1 MLDNNQYN
9 KIDRLVIIDAG
20 VRDSEI
26 LASGVVKE
34 AAVAILEANKN
45 GIDQI
50 NDILALQP
58 HIESLHLISHGN
70 PGCIFLGNTELS
82 LNTLDLYTEQISQW
96 SIPQILLYGCQV
108 AAGDAGAEFIE
119 KLQQLSGAEIAASTS
134 LTGDASQ
141 GGNWLLEIATG
152 EATFDLALEPTAME
166 AYQHTL
172 VTIDGNSPTFDGNI
186 FNTGYNGAGGQ
197 QLPSLA
203 DAVWEVSNLI
213 DYANLPQPQPLTT
226 SNPFDTTVVTSW
238 SPADVVDVEPRQ
250 WVQSPFGASQWISY
264 NPPTGTSETTHAGN
278 KDLYFRYNFDLQ
290 NFDPTAFALQL
301 DFYADNDVFEIYV
314 NGVAQSPNVAAIALN
329 NSTDTDTRKSYTA
342 IGYVANAKLSAELKN
357 NWQVGTNEII
367 VHVKSGATRVGFLAD
382 FDVTKTKPI
391 VDLDGDN
398 SSGTVSSNYKN
409 TFTAGGS
416 SINIVDTD
424 IKILDNTQGDT
435 TKKQIQSVT
444 FTLTNPQAG
453 DELLV
458 GTLPNG
464 ITPTTVNQGG
474 QIIVTLTT
482 GTGTGSISDYIAAL
496 KEIKFNNS
504 IGNDPDNTDR
514 LINVAITDGN
524 GNVSSTATSTIV
536 VLDGVT
542 NQPPAI
548 GSDGGGDTATK
559 DVPENTTTVTTVT
572 STDPNAGDTLTYSI
586 VGGTDGA
593 KFQIDPTTGA
603 LSFITAP
610 NFEAPTDTDGNNS
623 YVVQVQVAD
632 GKGGTDTQTLT
643 VNVTNANEPPAITS
657 DGGGDTATKGIPE
670 NTTTVTT
677 VTSTDPDNDTPT
689 YSIVGGTDGAK
700 FQIDPTTG
708 ALSFITA
715 PDFEAPTDADG
726 NNSYVVQVQV
736 ADGKG
741 GTDTQTLTVNV
752 TDVNETVPNQPPLI
766 GSDGGG
772 DTATKGITENTTT
785 VTTVTST
792 DPNNDTPSYSIVGG
806 TDGAKFQIDPTTG
819 ALSFITAPNFE
830 APTDTD
836 GNNSYVVQ
844 VQVADGKGGTD
855 TQTLTVNVTN
865 ANEPP
870 VITSDGGGTTATKG
884 IPENTTTVTTVT
896 STDPD
901 NDTPTYSIVGGTD
914 GAKFQIDPTTGA
926 LSFITAPDFEAPTD
940 ADGNNSYVVQVQVA
954 DGKGGTDTQTLT
966 VNVTDVNETVPNQP
980 PLIGSDGGGD
990 TATKGIT
997 ENTTTVTTVTSTDPN
1012 NDTPSYSIVGG
1023 TDGAKFQI
1031 DTTTGALSFITAPD
1045 FEAPTDADGNNSYV
1059 VQVQVADGKGGTDTQ
1074 TLTVNVTNVDET
1086 LPNQAPAI
1094 TSGNNGQPVV
1104 VSTPENTVP
1113 VPYQVAATDPN
1124 GDPLTYS
1131 INPEVGDGNLFTID
1145 PQGNISFKTAPD
1157 FELPTDGDQNNSY
1170 VIQVAVSDG
1179 KGGTDVQDV
1188 TINVTD
1194 LDENAPT
1201 VSIVSPSPTKDT
1213 TPPLTGTVDDPEATV
1228 TVNIDGKDYPAINNG
1243 DGTWTIPDDTIDPL
1257 PGDGTYPTKVTAVD
1271 KAGNS
1276 AVDDGAVIIDTTA
1289 PTVTVDRKRT
1299 NDGTPELTGTVND
1312 PNAIVKVTVN
1322 GVEYTAT
1329 NNGTTWTIPN
1339 DTIAPALVSN
1349 TYDVTATA
1357 TDPAGN
1363 AGTDGTTGEL
1373 VVDSTAIDVT
1383 LNTPPN
1389 NDTTPTLTGSVSKP
1403 NAAVKVKIGDTEYP
1417 AINNGDGTWTLPGE
1431 NIAPALAD
1439 GRYPVLVTATDDLGN
1454 TGSTEGN
1461 LTIDNTPPTV
1471 TINTLVT
1478 NDSTP
1483 VLTGTVSEPVSNL
1496 EITVNGNTYTATVNG
1511 TNWTIPNNTIAP
1523 PLPDSVYDVGA
1534 TATDLSG
1541 NVGQDTTTGELT
1553 IDTTAP
1559 SAPTITS
1566 PTRTDDTTPKI
1577 EGGATP
1583 NTDLLVDI
1591 DLNNDGIPDATYSTK
1606 SDAQGNWSID
1616 LGTATPISG
1625 QKPTLKNGDR
1635 FGVSALALDSLGNRS
1650 TRANQTVEI
1659 IPLATVTDDT
1669 VNAALSGSTPI
1680 DVLAN
1685 DSEGL
1690 KIVSVTPPTGGGKV
1704 TIDDNGT
1711 PNDPSDDRLLYTP
1724 PASGLALQRSS
1735 GQNIFRIVGDG
1746 SSPAFTD
1753 TFTYTVQ
1760 DPNGTTRTATV
1771 NANVPANASGGTTGL
1786 EFAYLN
1792 ADASCNNEV
1801 GFFKVDDDAGTING
1815 VAPSDPNYVQTA
1827 LSSGRVIFSA
1837 INDSAFND
1845 DRTRVLDGFSS
1856 EDRINFF
1863 LVRGGTVDGVL
1874 DDLEAGTNAAPVY
1887 FGSPSGN
1894 ENDYNAATISDA
1906 EGGGFTIDWEDSGDG
1921 DDDFNDT
1928 SIQVKLTNATAPLGS
1943 NLQGD
1948 RERELLDLSSTTS
1961 DTAATF
1967 QVGSNASFNNTV
1979 GFYRVQNA
1987 EGAIVDEVTGATI
2000 NPGDANYA
2008 KVAVRQSINA
2018 VNKNSNGASGSFE
2031 AGAIYA
2037 PVIVSNASLAE
2048 FISQN
2053 PDNIASDEDI
2063 NAYFSYMGANP
2074 DKTDHVR
2081 LLGDNTFGFE
2091 DQFQGGDLD
2100 FNDFIVKVNFSVDEP
2115 LLTIA

>member
-197 QLPSLA
+197 QSPSLA

-643 VNVTNANEPPAITS
+643 VNVTNANEPPVITS
-657 DGGGDTATKGIPE
+657 DGGGTTATKGVPE

-715 PDFEAPTDADG
+715 PNFEAPTDADG

-806 TDGAKFQIDPTTG
+806 TDGAKFQIDP
-819 ALSFITAPNFE
+819 
-830 APTDTD
+830 
-836 GNNSYVVQ
+836 
-844 VQVADGKGGTD
+844 
-855 TQTLTVNVTN
+855 
-865 ANEPP
+865 
-870 VITSDGGGTTATKG
+870 
-884 IPENTTTVTTVT
+884 
-896 STDPD
+896 
-901 NDTPTYSIVGGTD
+901 
-914 GAKFQIDPTTGA
+914 
-926 LSFITAPDFEAPTD
+926 
-940 ADGNNSYVVQVQVA
+940 
-954 DGKGGTDTQTLT
+954 
-966 VNVTDVNETVPNQP
+966 
-980 PLIGSDGGGD
+980 
-990 TATKGIT
+990 
-997 ENTTTVTTVTSTDPN
+997 
-1012 NDTPSYSIVGG
+1012 
-1023 TDGAKFQI
+1023 
-1031 DTTTGALSFITAPD
+1031 TTGALSFITAPD

-1845 DRTRVLDGFSS
+1845 DRTRILDGFSS